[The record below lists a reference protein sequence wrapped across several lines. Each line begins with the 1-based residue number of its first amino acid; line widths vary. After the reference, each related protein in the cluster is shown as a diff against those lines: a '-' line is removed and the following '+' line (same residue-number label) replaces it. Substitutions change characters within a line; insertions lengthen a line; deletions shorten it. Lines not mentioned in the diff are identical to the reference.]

1 MRTSATLLQQVRQA
15 LFAVFILG
23 GFAGLLALAMPLLA
37 RYALDCVIPLGDP
50 EALGLAALAAGAAG
64 LALLCIEAARER
76 IVLQARLWLDHT
88 LGQHILDRGANVG
101 APLPELHQQAGALAQ
116 LGDGLIA
123 QVVLPA
129 LDALWA
135 PIGIVALALLHPL
148 LGGLAAV
155 AVLGLIL
162 TAGAQSKPIA
172 RLEQRDRRA
181 AEPIARWWQS
191 ATATGDAVPLAAT
204 AGAEWEQLNRH
215 RVAAAYALGKRIGLL
230 RGVARFVRTVSRL
243 GVIALAAWLVMRHE
257 LSVGACVAAILV
269 QARMLA
275 PIESLVASL
284 ATLRDTAA
292 AYGRLRA
299 LSEEDAVCCGVLH
312 FERIGRAAPV
322 LPTAP
327 PRLDVRGPLALAS
340 FAIVTCLAAGLGV
353 VATGAPAPLLPLAI
367 QTGSILDA
375 AAVTSVRHAKGGI
388 VARVYVTEG
397 ASVKAGDI
405 LISLDTAALDSEIAV
420 LRSQAAAAQR
430 MLIAVSGE
438 AAAVAA
444 SAPADRAKVSDL
456 ERRVAALETQAND
469 LLDRVA
475 AAERDLP
482 MSEIRAP
489 IAGRVVAL
497 SVRGPNAAIAP
508 GAIVAQIVA
517 PERWMLVDG
526 FARPILRMVQRAYR
540 SI

>member
-23 GFAGLLALAMPLLA
+23 GFAGLLALATPLLA
-37 RYALDCVIPLGDP
+37 RYVLDCVIPLGDP
-50 EALGLAALAAGAAG
+50 EALGLAALAASAAG

-123 QVVLPA
+123 QVVVPA

-172 RLEQRDRRA
+172 RLEQRDRRT
-181 AEPIARWWQS
+181 AEPMARWWQS
-191 ATATGDAVPLAAT
+191 ATAVGDAVPLAVT

-215 RVAAAYALGKRIGLL
+215 RVAAAYALGKRVGLL
-230 RGVARFVRTVSRL
+230 RGVVRFVRTVSRL

-275 PIESLVASL
+275 PIESFVASL
-284 ATLRDTAA
+284 ATLRGTAA

-312 FERIGRAAPV
+312 FERISRAAPV
-322 LPTAP
+322 APTAP

-353 VATGAPAPLLPLAI
+353 VATGAPAPLLSLAI
-367 QTGSILDA
+367 QTGSIPDA
-375 AAVTSVRHAKGGI
+375 GAVTSVRHAKGGI

-405 LISLDTAALDSEIAV
+405 LISLDTAALDSEIAL
-420 LRSQAAAAQR
+420 LRSQAAVAQR

-438 AAAVAA
+438 AAVVAA

-456 ERRVAALETQAND
+456 ERSVAELETQAKG

-497 SVRGPNAAIAP
+497 AVRGPNAVIAP
-508 GAIVAQIVA
+508 GAIVAEIVA
-517 PERWMLVDG
+517 PERRMLVDG